1 MAIRLLLVDDHKL
14 FREGLRRI
22 LELHQDFQV
31 VGEAGNGEEAVR
43 MALSCPCDVI
53 LMDINMPGLN
63 GVEATRQV
71 KERNPRIAVL
81 ILSIH
86 DDREYLFEVLN
97 AGAAGYVL
105 KDIEPDK
112 LVEAIR
118 LVAAGESVVDPGL
131 TGKLINELTRLSSR
145 GEEIVVNPLTEREG
159 EVLALMAEGLGNRDI
174 AAKLFV
180 SEKTVKNHVTNIF
193 RKLEVSDRTQAV
205 IQGVKR
211 KLVNIGT

>member
-1 MAIRLLLVDDHKL
+1 MTIKLLLVDDHKL

-22 LELHQDFQV
+22 LELQEDLQV
-31 VGEAGNGEEAVR
+31 VGEAGNGEDAIRLAER
-43 MALSCPCDVI
+43 CPCDVI

-63 GVEATRQV
+63 GVEATRRV
-71 KERNPRIAVL
+71 KERHPRTAVL

-86 DDREYLFEVLN
+86 DDREYLLEVLS

-112 LVEAIR
+112 LIDAIR

-131 TGKLINELTRLSSR
+131 TGKLITELTRLSSR
-145 GEEIVVNPLTEREG
+145 TEEIIVNPLTERER

-174 AAKLFV
+174 AAKLYV

-193 RKLEVSDRTQAV
+193 RKLDVSDRTQAV